1 MLPVPPSLLALLT
14 TIPVGVLQPVAP
26 PAQRQDDAAIE
37 RILDNM
43 YLERRTLFE
52 DAWFAAEQAGR
63 DRARELLLSRGAAGL
78 PALYSVP
85 ALALGEAHALLL
97 APVSTT
103 GRSIATR
110 LAESIDLQVMP
121 GAFTS
126 GQSERGEHMIVR
138 VLPAYTRAVR
148 GPLPSEFQ
156 LTLIWVA
163 PDGREIRAQREPIA
177 MGAMRLPGFEMYFR
191 APASPVGT
199 WRLVPEVAIGEEA
212 GRGVGV
218 PVESV
223 QDLWP
228 RFDAIMDAQVVGER
242 TQACRERI
250 SRMLERG
257 ERDPGQPGIGELL
270 QPDGVERM
278 WIPAPCSIAPED
290 SRTFALE
297 PPEVARIVVVSSA
310 GVENPLWSLQGRT
323 GQAWQSLS
331 SEHSAMVVVT
341 SRALRGSVGPGLFE
355 LLDALDEAHP
365 EAPITL
371 LVRGSQCSKL
381 SIALGRRRGEVLPF
395 DELVQDTVLF
405 GEGGPRRMFDFP
417 TLVFEPLEDREGTEV
432 LEEGL
437 VWVTRTD
444 PPHISSLELPGV
456 IGSWWSGEFT
466 GDGR

>member
-1 MLPVPPSLLALLT
+1 MLPVHPILIALLT
-14 TIPVGVLQPVAP
+14 TIPIGVLKPVAP
-26 PAQRQDDAAIE
+26 PSQLQEDAAIE

-52 DAWFAAEQAGR
+52 DAWFAADEAGR
-63 DRARELLLSRGAAGL
+63 DRACELLLARGAAGL

-97 APVSTT
+97 APVPTS

-148 GPLPSEFQ
+148 GPLPAEFQ
-156 LTLIWVA
+156 LALVWVA
-163 PDGREIRAQREPIA
+163 PDGREIRAQREPIGI
-177 MGAMRLPGFEMYFR
+177 GAMRLPGFEMYFR
-191 APASPVGT
+191 APASPPGT
-199 WRLVPEVAIGEEA
+199 WKLVPEVTIGEEV

-223 QDLWP
+223 ADLWP
-228 RFDAIMDAQVVGER
+228 RFDAIMEAQVVGER
-242 TQACRERI
+242 FQAFRDRI
-250 SRMLERG
+250 SRMIERG
-257 ERDPGQPGIGELL
+257 QRDPGQPGIGELL
-270 QPDGVERM
+270 QLDGIERM
-278 WIPAPCSIAPED
+278 WIPGACSVVPED

-310 GVENPLWSLQGRT
+310 GVENPLWSLQGRM
-323 GQAWQSLS
+323 GQAWQRLS

-341 SRALRGSVGPGLFE
+341 SRALRNSVGPGLFE

-371 LVRGSQCSKL
+371 LVRGSQCTKL
-381 SIALGRRRGEVLPF
+381 SIALGRRKGEALPF

-405 GEGGPRRMFDFP
+405 GEGSPRRMLDCP
-417 TLVFEPLEDREGTEV
+417 TLVFEPFEKSEGAQV
-432 LEEGL
+432 LEKRL

-444 PPHISSLELPGV
+444 PAHISSLELPVV